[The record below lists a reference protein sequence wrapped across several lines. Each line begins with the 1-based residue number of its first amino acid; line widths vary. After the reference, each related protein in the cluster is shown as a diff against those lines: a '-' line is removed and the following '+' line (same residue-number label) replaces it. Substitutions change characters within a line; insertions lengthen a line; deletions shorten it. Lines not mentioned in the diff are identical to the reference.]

1 MVEPGSDWSEH
12 AVETAV
18 GRLLRAGVV
27 LAAAVVLCG
36 AVIYLWH
43 HGGARPNYH
52 VFRGE
57 SRSLRQLGSIVQ
69 DAAALKG
76 RELIQL
82 GLLLLIATP
91 VMRVAFCAYAFMRQR
106 DRLYVLVSMVVL
118 AVLLFS
124 LFVMR

>member
-1 MVEPGSDWSEH
+1 MAEPRGDWSEH

-36 AVIYLWH
+36 AAIYLWH
-43 HGGARPNYH
+43 HGGARPDYH

-57 SRSLRQLGSIVQ
+57 SRSLRHLGGILH
-69 DAAALKG
+69 DAAVLKG
-76 RELIQL
+76 REVIQF

-91 VMRVAFCAYAFMRQR
+91 VMRVAFCAYAFARQR
-106 DRLYVLVSMVVL
+106 DRLYVLVSLVVL